1 MENVALFLQKCKWTL
16 KFAFYREIKNKE
28 QIVALILILLRT
40 NFKFLMPN
48 LISVTNFANYL
59 VKYQMMLQ
67 KLQEVKNWPSFQLNK
82 KIVVNFAYFN
92 LIAKIENSWQHW
104 A

>member
-1 MENVALFLQKCKWTL
+1 
-16 KFAFYREIKNKE
+16 
-28 QIVALILILLRT
+28 
-40 NFKFLMPN
+40 MPN